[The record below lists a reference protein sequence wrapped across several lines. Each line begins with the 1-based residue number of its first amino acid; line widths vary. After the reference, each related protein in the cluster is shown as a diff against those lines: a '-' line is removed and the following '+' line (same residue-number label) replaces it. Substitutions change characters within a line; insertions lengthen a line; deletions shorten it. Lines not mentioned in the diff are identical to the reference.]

1 MGQYH
6 IIVNLDKRE
15 FIKPWDLNWGAKQKE
30 HTGFAGSAG
39 DAIYL
44 LTQTS
49 PNRGGG
55 DFDLYEGVSGRW
67 AGDRVVVLGDYTEP
81 QEDKDLG
88 FNGEGSLYNR
98 VFQSY
103 TNISETIAPA
113 LKDAFAWESDYQAKL
128 HAQAQAWRD
137 HLSALAL
144 AE

>member
-6 IIVNLDKRE
+6 LVVNLDKQE
-15 FIKPWDLNWGAKQKE
+15 FLNPWDLNWGAKQKE

-44 LTQTS
+44 LTMTS

-55 DFDLYEGVSGRW
+55 DYDQYDGVSGRW

-81 QEDKDLG
+81 HEDRDLG
-88 FNGEGSLYNR
+88 YKGEGSLYRR
-98 VFQSY
+98 VMDSY
-103 TNISETIAPA
+103 ENISATVSFA
-113 LKDAFAWESDYQAKL
+113 LKDAFAWETDYQQKL
-128 HAQAQAWRD
+128 HDQAQAWRD